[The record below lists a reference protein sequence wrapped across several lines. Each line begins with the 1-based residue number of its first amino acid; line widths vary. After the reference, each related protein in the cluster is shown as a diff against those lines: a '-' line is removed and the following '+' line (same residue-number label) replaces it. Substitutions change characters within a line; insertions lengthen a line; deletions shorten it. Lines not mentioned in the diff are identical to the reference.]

1 MKNFAN
7 NVTILI
13 KFLCRIYIIRFT
25 LLSIHHE
32 NKQSTTLGLFFC
44 GENGGNFYSLI
55 KGFDI

>member
-32 NKQSTTLGLFFC
+32 NKQGITLGLFFVAKTAAI
-44 GENGGNFYSLI
+44 FI
-55 KGFDI
+55 A

>member
-1 MKNFAN
+1 MKNFVN

-32 NKQSTTLGLFFC
+32 NKQGITLGLFFC
-44 GENGGNFYSLI
+44 GETGGGFYSLI
-55 KGFDI
+55 KHFDI